1 MAGTFKG
8 LSQQQIDKRLRE
20 GRGQGHGPGY
30 KPFIYTRDVS
40 SLGRSHRLPGSKSS
54 RLHHLLSDLEL
65 AVFLM
70 LDWSPKVLDIREQF
84 PMRVD
89 DTVRIA
95 RELGIPHATFKGT
108 SQVLSSDFLVDFDDP
123 DMPMV
128 AFQAKYS
135 NDLRK
140 PETIERLMLEKR
152 YWQEKGIPW
161 RLVSEKEL
169 SGPVLTNIHWLYP
182 ANAEGDVPTD
192 ELHHYQLLFAREF
205 ERNPGM
211 PLTAI
216 AQRLDMAYDLEAGL
230 ALYWLRQLLA
240 RRVFMFDINLPYRK
254 LTPADIR
261 QNHHSA
267 GGEADIAS
275 G

>member
-40 SLGRSHRLPGSKSS
+40 SLGRSHRLPGSRCP

-70 LDWSPKVLDIREQF
+70 LDWSLKVLDIREQY
-84 PMRVD
+84 PLRPE

-95 RELGIPHATFKGT
+95 RDLGIPHASFKGT
-108 SQVLSSDFLVDFDDP
+108 PQVLSSDFLVDFDNP
-123 DMPMV
+123 DMPMM

-135 NDLRK
+135 TDLRK
-140 PETIERLMLEKR
+140 PETIERLMLEKC
-152 YWQEKGIPW
+152 YWEEKGIPW
-161 RLVSEKEL
+161 KLLSEKEL
-169 SGPVLTNIHWLYP
+169 SRPVQDNIQWLYP
-182 ANAEGDVPTD
+182 ASAEKDVHLD
-192 ELHHYQLLFAREF
+192 ELHHYQSLFVKEF
-205 ERNPGM
+205 EQNPNM
-211 PLTAI
+211 LLTTI
-216 AQRLDMAYDLEAGL
+216 SQRLDMAYNLQAGHT
-230 ALYWLRQLLA
+230 LYWLRQLLA
-240 RRVFMFDINLPYRK
+240 RRVFMFDINLSYRK
-254 LTPADIR
+254 LTSADIR
-261 QNHHSA
+261 LNRHND
-267 GGEADIAS
+267 GGEVDIAS

>member
-8 LSQQQIDKRLRE
+8 LNKQQIDKRLRE
-20 GRGQGHGPGY
+20 GRGLGNGLEY

-40 SLGRSHRLPGSKSS
+40 SLGRSHRLPGSKCP

-89 DTVRIA
+89 DTVRISM
-95 RELGIPHATFKGT
+95 ELGIPHASFKGT
-108 SQVLSSDFLVDFDDP
+108 PQVLSSDFLVDFDNP
-123 DMPMV
+123 DMPMM

-135 NDLRK
+135 TDLRK

-152 YWQEKGIPW
+152 YWEEKGIPW
-161 RLVSEKEL
+161 KLVSEKEL
-169 SGPVLTNIHWLYP
+169 SRPVQTNIQWLYP
-182 ANAEGDVPTD
+182 ANAEKDVPSD
-192 ELHHYQLLFAREF
+192 ELHHYQSLFVKEF
-205 ERNPGM
+205 EHSPNM
-211 PLTAI
+211 LLTTI
-216 AQRLDMAYDLEAGL
+216 SQRLDMAYDLQAGL

-240 RRVFMFDINLPYRK
+240 RRVFMFDINLSYRK

-261 QNHHSA
+261 MNRHSD
-267 GGEADIAS
+267 GGEVNLAS